1 MQQRQRVSITKEQ
14 WDEAAAAYELGHLHA
29 AEIAQNLG
37 VSGATVSRE
46 FARRGCVKGCRVG
59 EIIAE
64 LEARL
69 DAEAEERAR
78 AKAAADATRKA
89 AIARFYDEFVA
100 IQDAADKAGE
110 PWWEKPEIHRI
121 DKELQL
127 ALR

>member
-1 MQQRQRVSITKEQ
+1 MSRPPRISITKEQ
-14 WDEAAAAYELGHLHA
+14 WDEAAAAYELGHMHA
-29 AEIAQNLG
+29 AEIARNLG
-37 VSGATVSRE
+37 VSPATVSRE
-46 FARRGCVKGCRVG
+46 FQRRGCVKGCRVG

-69 DAEAEERAR
+69 DAEAEEKAR
-78 AKAAADATRKA
+78 AKATADARRKA
-89 AIARFYDEFVA
+89 AIAHFYDEFVA
-100 IQDAADKAGE
+100 IKDAADKAGV